1 MVLSPA
7 PRSTRMSTML
17 STLTSKGQV
26 TIPQALRQQ
35 LGLMPGQAVTFDLSA
50 DASCITLRPAVPAKN
65 PSAQAMK
72 QRTSQLTALDTNVLA
87 RYYVQT
93 EQTDAATALQCEHAR
108 ALLES
113 GKPLFVATTVALE
126 LEWVLRGFYK
136 LEPRTVAKVFH
147 HLLSIPQVQMQDR
160 QALQSACDALSQGF
174 DFADALH
181 HASSRQ
187 CDALVTFDA
196 KGFAKRATA
205 KGWVPKVLVP

>member
-1 MVLSPA
+1 
-7 PRSTRMSTML
+7 
-17 STLTSKGQV
+17 
-26 TIPQALRQQ
+26 
-35 LGLMPGQAVTFDLSA
+35 
-50 DASCITLRPAVPAKN
+50 
-65 PSAQAMK
+65 MK

-87 RYYVQT
+87 RYYVQA

-136 LEPRTVAKVFH
+136 LEARTVAKVFN
-147 HLLSIPQVQMQDR
+147 HLLSMPQVQMQDR

-181 HASSRQ
+181 HASSRHG
-187 CDALVTFDA
+187 DVFVTFDE
-196 KGFAKRATA
+196 KGFAKRASA
-205 KGWVPKVLVP
+205 SGWAPKVQLP

>member
-1 MVLSPA
+1 
-7 PRSTRMSTML
+7 ML